1 MTTPGSAGESNKNY
15 IMPTEQSP
23 ISESAKT
30 GTPTKPQNQG
40 SILPLC
46 GGSAPILTAYIM
58 LCNSIKEYNEESKN
72 RLLQAPETVQFIKDN
87 PDYKFKSLLSFAND
101 VGGEEFT
108 NRMLRGQSIVR
119 DIYKSNMEVIL
130 NKGQQIYP
138 LIDKTEDGEA
148 E

>member
-1 MTTPGSAGESNKNY
+1 M
-15 IMPTEQSP
+15 
-23 ISESAKT
+23 
-30 GTPTKPQNQG
+30 
-40 SILPLC
+40 
-46 GGSAPILTAYIM
+46 
-58 LCNSIKEYNEESKN
+58 
-72 RLLQAPETVQFIKDN
+72 
-87 PDYKFKSLLSFAND
+87 SFAND

-148 E
+148 EWFLCKNAPPTR